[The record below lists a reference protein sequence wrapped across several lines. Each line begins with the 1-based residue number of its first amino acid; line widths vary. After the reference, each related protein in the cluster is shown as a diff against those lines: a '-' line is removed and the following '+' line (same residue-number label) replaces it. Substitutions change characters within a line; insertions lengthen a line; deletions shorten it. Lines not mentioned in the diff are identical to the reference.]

1 MTDQREYTGQPSQQ
15 AESPGQNSDGLTPAN
30 AIVSGRGA
38 SDSPGSNSAG
48 PLAALLD
55 SVATVCGDERA
66 PIRPRDMDVMPRT
79 SLTSIPLWGVT
90 KNARLG
96 AGSGF
101 FERLH
106 RDSAHSVQALVETI
120 ATISAGSRAG
130 LQIQHVG
137 TVKQV
142 GEGVASVW
150 GLAQAATD
158 ELLLFPNS
166 VLGLVMNLDVNQADC
181 ILLGPAEGIQGGDIV
196 WATAQRA
203 TVPVGD
209 RLLGRIIS
217 PLGIPL
223 DGKRPLYISERR
235 LIESEAVGVVDREP
249 VSMPLHT
256 GIKAVDAM
264 IPIGR
269 GQRELIIGDRQTGK
283 TAIALDAIISQRDTK
298 IICVYVCIGQ
308 RASSVLQAVRI
319 LEDAEAMDHTII
331 VVAAPDDP
339 PALLY
344 LAPYAGVAIA
354 ESFMDEGHD
363 VLIVYDDLTKH
374 ADAYREISLLL
385 RRPPGREAY
394 PGDVFYLHARLLER
408 ACRRNQEAG
417 GGSITALPIVE
428 TRRGNISAYIPTN
441 LISITDG
448 QIYLDPDL
456 FNQGSKP
463 AIDIGQSVSRV
474 GGSAQTQAMR
484 RVSGQLRLTLSQY
497 EEVAHFSRF
506 GTEIDRATRQQLV
519 RGERL
524 RRVLRQPPYEP
535 LPLAREILILLAV
548 DLGLL
553 DEVDVNDIERYEA
566 GLWTHIERTAPRAL
580 RSIAEEHRLSSS
592 TEQELRQAIETYT
605 KQFS

>member
-1 MTDQREYTGQPSQQ
+1 MTDQLEDKGQPLQRAESTGQNG
-15 AESPGQNSDGLTPAN
+15 EGLTPAN
-30 AIVSGRGA
+30 ATVSGHA
-38 SDSPGSNSAG
+38 VTDSPGSNSAS
-48 PLAALLD
+48 PLARLFD
-55 SVATVCGDERA
+55 SMIKVCGDERT
-66 PIRPRDMDVMPRT
+66 PIRARDMDVMPRT

-90 KNARLG
+90 EDARLG
-96 AGSGF
+96 VGSGF
-101 FERLH
+101 FKNLH
-106 RDSAHSVQALVETI
+106 RNSAHTLQNLIETI
-120 ATISAGSRAG
+120 RTISAGSRAG
-130 LQIQHVG
+130 LQIQPVG

-150 GLAQAATD
+150 GLPQASTD

-166 VLGLVMNLDVNQADC
+166 VLGLVMNLDANQADC
-181 ILLGPAEGIQGGDIV
+181 ILLGPAEGIQGSDIV
-196 WATAQRA
+196 WATGQRA
-203 TVPVGD
+203 TVAVGE
-209 RLLGRIIS
+209 RLLGRIVN

-223 DGKRPLYISERR
+223 DGKGPLYIEERR

-249 VSMPLHT
+249 VSVPLHT

-298 IICVYVCIGQ
+298 VICVYVCIGQ

-319 LEDAEAMDHTII
+319 LEDAGAMDNTIF

-344 LAPYAGVAIA
+344 LAPYASVAIA

-394 PGDVFYLHARLLER
+394 PGDVFYLHSRLLER
-408 ACRRNQEAG
+408 ACRRSEEAG

-548 DLGLL
+548 DLGYL
-553 DEVDVNDIERYEA
+553 DEVDVDDIERYEI
-566 GLWTHIERTAPRAL
+566 GLWTHMERTAPRAL
-580 RSIAEEHRLSSS
+580 RSIAEEHHLSSS

>member
-1 MTDQREYTGQPSQQ
+1 MTDQREHTEQPLQQGQSTGQ
-15 AESPGQNSDGLTPAN
+15 EDDGLTLAD
-30 AIVSGRGA
+30 AILSGHGA
-38 SDSPGSNSAG
+38 TTSPGPNIAG

-55 SVATVCGDERA
+55 SVATICGGERA
-66 PIRPRDMDVMPRT
+66 PIRVRDMDIMPRT

-90 KNARLG
+90 EGARLSV
-96 AGSGF
+96 GSGF

-106 RDSAHSVQALVETI
+106 RNSAQTVQNLLGTVT
-120 ATISAGSRAG
+120 TVSAGSRAG
-130 LQIQHVG
+130 LQIQPVG

-150 GLAQAATD
+150 GLPQATTD

-166 VLGLVMNLDVNQADC
+166 VLGLVMNLDANQADC

-203 TVPVGD
+203 TVPVGE

-223 DGKRPLYISERR
+223 DGRGPLYIEERR

-249 VSMPLHT
+249 VSVPLHT
-256 GIKAVDAM
+256 GVKAVDAM

-283 TAIALDAIISQRDTK
+283 TAIALDAIISQRDTEV
-298 IICVYVCIGQ
+298 ICVYVCIGQ

-319 LEDAEAMDHTII
+319 LEEAGAMDHTII

-394 PGDVFYLHARLLER
+394 PGDVFYLHSRLLER
-408 ACRRNQEAG
+408 ACRRNEEAG

-524 RRVLRQPPYEP
+524 RRVLRQLPYEP
-535 LPLAREILILLAV
+535 LPLAREIVILLAV
-548 DLGLL
+548 DLGYL
-553 DEVDVNDIERYEA
+553 DEVDVEDIERYEA
-566 GLWTHIERTAPRAL
+566 GLWTHIERTAARAL
-580 RSIAEEHRLSSS
+580 RSITEEPRLSSS
-592 TEQELRQAIETYT
+592 SEQELRQAIETYT